1 MIKENILEKKMKILK
16 ICLIIVL
23 FASAM
28 IQSILCAQP
37 TNFESDSTMDALR
50 SSLIKLNWAEK
61 EVIDISEMVKGE
73 TFCHQNATEKTF
85 KEKAPNA
92 SILHLATH
100 AVINDA
106 YPMYSKLILAPDTA
120 SGEDGFLNTYELYN
134 MQLNA
139 NMAVLSACNTGYGR
153 LVRGEG
159 IISLARGFMYAGCPS
174 IIMSLWPV
182 DDRSTSELMENFYQ
196 GLRTGLPKDAAL
208 REAKLKYLMTAD
220 EAKANPFYWAGFVP
234 IGNMDPIPLQHKS
247 YYRQLLLVLALC
259 GIGTALIFRRKIF
272 RKA

>member
-1 MIKENILEKKMKILK
+1 
-16 ICLIIVL
+16 
-23 FASAM
+23 
-28 IQSILCAQP
+28 
-37 TNFESDSTMDALR
+37 
-50 SSLIKLNWAEK
+50 
-61 EVIDISEMVKGE
+61 
-73 TFCHQNATEKTF
+73 
-85 KEKAPNA
+85 
-92 SILHLATH
+92 
-100 AVINDA
+100 
-106 YPMYSKLILAPDTA
+106 
-120 SGEDGFLNTYELYN
+120 
-134 MQLNA
+134 
-139 NMAVLSACNTGYGR
+139 
-153 LVRGEG
+153 
-159 IISLARGFMYAGCPS
+159 MYAGCPS